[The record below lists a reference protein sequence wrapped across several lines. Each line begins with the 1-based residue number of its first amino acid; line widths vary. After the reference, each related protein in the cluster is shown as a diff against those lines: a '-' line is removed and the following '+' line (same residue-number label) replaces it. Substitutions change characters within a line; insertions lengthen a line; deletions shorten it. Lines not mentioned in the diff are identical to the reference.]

1 MDEKELQKLFGAVS
15 SKFDIGSFDTF
26 KEKMSTPEQRKSF
39 YDVVNKHGFD
49 IGDYNAYETRL
60 AGVSDKKKAEP
71 TTQSPTPEQQ
81 QPATTDAAQANG
93 VGFNFVT
100 GQQSGLQVSGSGS
113 QEGQQSQSQ
122 SVPTDQPQ
130 ANPIDFNKKDPIGE
144 AIFPLEFERNQL
156 VARNVSSDNTGRKS
170 ILIDAFTKDG
180 RAVRPSET
188 PVAELNNKI
197 DAIKSSVFTTN
208 DEAKAFIA
216 DKLAAKNIQLPAQN
230 RSLTSPEKET
240 VDQNNI
246 DQFSVDDLRANIDP
260 NNLTQKI
267 AFDKYQKDR
276 NIGDA
281 LKGSG
286 TMQEAAIK
294 YAASQNKQLATQID
308 ALGGATDALPN
319 AFAGQLVANFIYSP
333 DLIAKIKDNP
343 DQVNQWKQAEAN
355 LYTDYPDY
363 AKWKVSQIISQERE
377 NRNMNGVL
385 ANAPTQGST
394 DDLVKQL
401 VAEGKLQAKDVPIYQ
416 DMIRPYLGITN
427 SIGRGIGRLVAP
439 ALVNESPITTTG
451 LAESFEDSYVNT
463 LRGAARSIEDISQN
477 LSPSGAP
484 VSDNQQR
491 LHDIVQHQYSAVSVD
506 PKGAWNNL
514 SAAGGQVMGFLAPM
528 ILGGEIA
535 KAGGLTTEGGQL
547 LTNAVMFEGPN
558 KDQAIAQFPD
568 NPDKQ
573 FLYTTLATGGDVALG
588 KLLPTKEAADAAR
601 KLMRPELTAIIDAY
615 ADKTITATEAK
626 QQLGEKILQWAGT
639 SVAKNAELGS
649 VMTGFNVFHNTVDA
663 AFGGRDVSTDQAAS
677 EALNTFKTGFLGG
690 TALSAIGAYADAK
703 QNNVRR
709 QVITEMAN
717 NADYFRKI
725 IEDDAKLDPNLAAT
739 ANERIANLNVAAK
752 IKTELDQTNLNK
764 DQKGDYLLTALQQNI
779 WERRAENTSDNV
791 LKKQYEN
798 KAKEL
803 SARKE
808 AIFNSGEGQGNAPV
822 NAPEKITARASAIK
836 TANETFKQNISEIDK
851 RDDIPEDQKD
861 QLKAEETIRHSQSIQ
876 DIASNTEQ
884 KPVAPA
890 ETKTAATPLPEQ
902 VIKDA
907 ADNGT
912 FNGPDAESL
921 RNGDMTPGDA
931 LFQLA
936 KQKYGVSDDGSD
948 VGTPR
953 NLTGFNTDVLDAV
966 DKKYP
971 DKQSVV
977 DQAREKYQPAAA
989 EFAIGDKV
997 QNPDGKKFDVVENQP
1012 LLVKDE
1018 TGAVQQ
1024 LPPDGLTKV
1033 EPTNEEPTKEQQLR
1047 DVQQGKTV
1055 TFTYNNESE
1064 VPDVFKDKI
1073 SSKGEINGKKT
1084 IRVTVP
1090 QSLADYELGK
1100 TETQKPAE
1108 NIPQKTEENI
1118 PAETQAFSKGAPVE
1132 VKGSKFNWEVVKDNG
1147 DGSVTVRRPDTDFE
1161 MVHAK
1166 EDLTLKGEPAKAE
1179 PVKTEPVKAAE
1190 PPAKVE
1196 PVKQE
1201 PSTGE
1206 KKIGDR
1212 VTGTSNGQE
1221 VTGKITGV
1229 ASNSKGERVFKV
1241 KDDNTG
1247 KERFLLEKDVR
1258 GPKRESALMAQKPE
1272 EKKTVEKKAAPKAKM
1287 IQKADVDNNPV
1298 YEVEIG
1304 GKKFNI
1310 QRIEGIDTASTGWNE
1325 VIPNIERKGDWVG
1338 PKGPRDVGL
1347 DMSGFLGYTKAEA
1360 IDTLV
1365 KRHGD
1370 ETAIEKANTA
1380 AITSEEFDKF
1390 QATKEAPPHV
1400 IENLA
1405 AKVAAGDEPLNDQEK
1420 EVLADKAV
1428 EVTNQ
1433 LEADGTIPKDVPSP
1447 AEILEPDF
1455 ADRLFN
1461 VGTAIKKFDITG
1473 SGGGAAMTNLF
1484 KIPQELLGN
1493 TVQLIALTLKAG
1505 KVTGETLADAIK
1517 KGVDYLKSKGY
1528 KDVDADG
1535 ELTDYVKDVMAGKTP
1550 QLKVTAE
1557 AALQGQKDL
1566 MPEDD
1571 VVEVAIKEKK
1581 QPFRNYAVS
1590 NLNLTKAESQEAKNA
1605 AVKMGA
1611 GKSQLNIIIR
1621 SAVPKIEKLLGK
1633 GGFEQL
1639 AKAVVQSRLNGI
1651 RERWYNLSNAVKSI
1665 ADADVLTQYKGG
1677 LKNLI
1682 DAYDRHYPEMTAKE
1696 ATQAALARG
1705 DLKGFKALT
1714 EIYFEDAALKVQDVD
1729 FGDSSYAEVV
1739 SHPNWDKALQIYKDK
1754 IEKPISDIHS
1764 EHEGFF
1770 SDALGDLKTYYP
1782 MVPMVQEGH
1791 IFMKKGKIY
1800 GTSVYTNNFFASG
1813 LSPKG
1818 YDTSLGAFATK
1829 MKKFI
1834 NTSNKDG
1841 LMKTLEEAGLIK
1853 ITHRSVD
1860 QGLTGE
1866 SMYGQ
1871 QLTAPYITINGEPMR
1886 ARVIEISPAR
1896 EVVGNDGS
1904 VTRIPSQNA
1913 LVPDWLHKELKPFLE
1928 EQEFDS
1934 KSAHKIL
1941 DWTTNF
1947 ALGSPFEFSLHGA
1960 NLFAALQTGTPY
1972 ADTTLLGKIA
1982 SVNMI
1987 PKFLYTV
1994 STIWSEKL
2002 PEEDILRMSQ
2012 EGLISN
2018 RYGSVT
2024 SKRADKDLV
2033 EAAGGHFY
2041 PWYNL
2046 PKQFTVGL
2054 FGKTGLD
2061 IKVRH
2066 RMWRLHQDMFP
2077 DNTAEQV
2084 SSKRTDV
2091 TDKQAQI
2098 KQLKESGAPKAD
2110 ISRATGELETLQ
2122 KDLSAIKKDQANR
2135 IEDRRNFVNQTG
2147 NYVWAAQGSI
2157 ERYLKK
2163 TGLTPFYTA
2172 GSTMWRNGIDAWLST
2187 GPLTTKS
2194 PGKIFGKELTPMQA
2208 ALSFKIAQNFSS
2220 GLIGMVGTWAALYY
2234 AVTGKTPD
2242 KDKNARLFEIPVPE
2256 SWKKSEFVKTIFYH
2270 GGEWGNMGMGFVN
2283 PLMVRG
2289 ARALGIRGGYNA
2301 LKAGGTIGQAV
2312 EHGYIDAFNS
2322 AISPVTSSPIL
2333 NVGATA
2339 LTGSSFYIHS
2349 MRDTYGSPGVQTY
2362 KTVKRYPA
2370 GTQQLAN
2377 FGQAAINLNPFMTKV
2392 VDYFGYSMEPVFKNE
2407 EHDTKTQKVLSAI
2420 IGMVAPRFLTPPHNT
2435 AREERNM
2442 IKEEKLTEKK
2452 DR

>member
-1 MDEKELQKLFGAVS
+1 MAQPSLKELQDA
-15 SKFDIGSFDTF
+15 F
-26 KEKMSTPEQRKSF
+26 KKS
-39 YDVVNKHGFD
+39 
-49 IGDYNAYETRL
+49 NAERGGPSLKELQDSY
-60 AGVSDKKKAEP
+60 AKKKAEP

-100 GQQSGLQVSGSGS
+100 GQQSGLQISGQPAESGS
-113 QEGQQSQSQ
+113 QEPSQSQ
-122 SVPTDQPQ
+122 SVP
-130 ANPIDFNKKDPIGE
+130 IDFSKKDPVGE

-156 VARNVSSDNTGRKS
+156 VSRNVAADNTGRKS
-170 ILIDAFTKDG
+170 ILVDAFTRDG
-180 RAVRPSET
+180 RLVRPGET

-197 DAIKSSVFTTN
+197 DAIKSSVFPTN
-208 DEAKAFIA
+208 DEAKAFVA

-246 DQFSVDDLRANIDP
+246 DQFSVDDLRSNIDP
-260 NNLTQKI
+260 NNLTEKI

-281 LKGSG
+281 LSGSG

-319 AFAGQLVANFIYSP
+319 AFAGQLVANFLYNP

-343 DQVNQWKQAEAN
+343 AQVQQWKNAEAS
-355 LYTDYPDY
+355 LYGDYPDY

-377 NRNMNGVL
+377 NRGMNGIL
-385 ANAPTQGST
+385 ANAPTKDQT
-394 DDLVKQL
+394 DELVKQL
-401 VAEGKLQAKDVPIYQ
+401 VAEGKLQAKDVPVYQ
-416 DMIRPYLGITN
+416 EQIRPYLGILN
-427 SIGRGIGRLVAP
+427 SIGRGIGRIVAP

-477 LSPSGAP
+477 LTPGSAP
-484 VSDNQQR
+484 IVDKQQR
-491 LHDIVQHQYSAVSVD
+491 LNDILQHQYSAVSVD
-506 PKGAWNNL
+506 PKGFWTNL
-514 SAAGGQVMGFLAPM
+514 SQSTGQVTGFLAPM
-528 ILGGEIA
+528 ILGGEVA
-535 KAGGLTTEGGQL
+535 KAGGLTTDAGQL
-547 LTNAVMFEGPN
+547 LTNAIMFEGPN
-558 KDQAIAQFPD
+558 KDQAILQHPGK
-568 NPDKQ
+568 PEEQ
-573 FLYTTLATGGDVALG
+573 FLYTTLATGFDVAFG

-601 KLMRPELTAIIDAY
+601 KLMHPELTAIINAY

-626 QQLGEKILQWAGT
+626 QQLGEKLLQWAGT
-639 SVAKNAELGS
+639 SIGKSAELGS
-649 VMTGFNVFHNTVDA
+649 VMTGFNIAHNTIDA

-690 TALSAIGAYADAK
+690 LALSGVGALADAK
-703 QNNVRR
+703 QNTVRR

-717 NADYFRKI
+717 NADYFRKV

-752 IKTELDQTNLNK
+752 IKTELDQTNLSK

-779 WERRAENTSDNV
+779 WERRAENTSDDV
-791 LKKQYEN
+791 LKKQYDN

-851 RDDIPEDQKD
+851 RDDISEDQKD
-861 QLKAEETIRHSQSIQ
+861 KLKAEETIRHAESIQ
-876 DIASNTEQ
+876 NIASSTSTNLLPKQEPQ
-884 KPVAPA
+884 
-890 ETKTAATPLPEQ
+890 TAAAPLPEQ

-912 FNGPDAESL
+912 FNGPAAAAIQE
-921 RNGDMTPGDA
+921 GTATPGEV
-931 LFQLA
+931 LFALA

-948 VGTPR
+948 VGKPQ

-989 EFAIGDKV
+989 QFAIGDKV
-997 QNPDGKKFDVVENQP
+997 QDPDGKKYDVVENQP

-1024 LPPDGLTKV
+1024 LAPDGLTKV
-1033 EPTNEEPTKEQQLR
+1033 EPTNEPTTNAPAGNEPQVPVANEPSKVEPSTTK
-1047 DVQQGKTV
+1047 
-1055 TFTYNNESE
+1055 
-1064 VPDVFKDKI
+1064 
-1073 SSKGEINGKKT
+1073 
-1084 IRVTVP
+1084 RVR
-1090 QSLADYELGK
+1090 K
-1100 TETQKPAE
+1100 ETQKPAE
-1108 NIPQKTEENI
+1108 NIPQQTAENI
-1118 PAETQAFSKGAPVE
+1118 PAEAQTFSKGAPVE
-1132 VKGSKFNWEVVKDNG
+1132 VKGSKFNWEVVKDNN
-1147 DGSVTVRRPDTDFE
+1147 DGTVAVRRPDTGFE
-1161 MVHAK
+1161 MVHNK
-1166 EDLTLKGEPAKAE
+1166 EDLTLKGEP
-1179 PVKTEPVKAAE
+1179 VKTEPVKVE

-1196 PVKQE
+1196 PAKQE
-1201 PSTGE
+1201 PATGE
-1206 KKIGDR
+1206 KKVGDR

-1272 EKKTVEKKAAPKAKM
+1272 KKQAAPKAKM
-1287 IQKADVDNNPV
+1287 IQKAGIDNNPV
-1298 YEVEIG
+1298 YEVEVG

-1310 QRIEGIDTASTGWNE
+1310 QRVEGIDTASTGWHQ
-1325 VIPNIERKGDWVG
+1325 VIPNTERAGDWVG

-1347 DMSGFLGYTKAEA
+1347 EMSGFLGYTKADA
-1360 IDTLV
+1360 IDALV
-1365 KRHGD
+1365 KGHGD

-1380 AITSEEFDKF
+1380 AITSEEHDKF
-1390 QATKEAPPHV
+1390 QATREAPPHV

-1428 EVTNQ
+1428 AVTKQ
-1433 LEADGTIPKDVPSP
+1433 LEEDGTIPKEQPTAGSVLDK
-1447 AEILEPDF
+1447 DF
-1455 ADRLFN
+1455 ADQLFDI
-1461 VGTAIKKFDITG
+1461 GTAIKNFDITG
-1473 SGGGAAMTNLF
+1473 GGGGAFQTNLF
-1484 KIPQELLGN
+1484 KVPQEILG
-1493 TVQLIALTLKAG
+1493 TAVQLVATAIKAA

-1517 KGVDYLKSKGY
+1517 KGADYLKSKGF
-1528 KDVDADG
+1528 KDADTDG
-1535 ELTDYVKDVMAGKTP
+1535 EFTNYVKDVMSGKPAP

-1571 VVEVAIKEKK
+1571 VVEVAIKDKK
-1581 QPFRNYAVS
+1581 QPFRNYGVS
-1590 NLNLTKAESQEAKNA
+1590 NLNLTKAESQESKNA
-1605 AVKMGA
+1605 AIKMGA
-1611 GKSQLNIIIR
+1611 GKSQINIILR
-1621 SAVPKIEKLLGK
+1621 SAVPKIENLLGK

-1651 RERWYNLSNAVKSI
+1651 RERWYNLSNAIKSI

-1677 LKNLI
+1677 LSNLI

-1829 MKKFI
+1829 LKKFI

-1841 LMKTLEEAGLIK
+1841 LMKTLDEAGLIK

-1860 QGLTGE
+1860 QGITGE
-1866 SMYGQ
+1866 SRYGQ
-1871 QLTAPYITINGEPMR
+1871 QLTAPYITINGEPFR
-1886 ARVIEISPAR
+1886 AKVIEISPAR

-1913 LVPDWLHKELKPFLE
+1913 IVPEWLHKELKPFLE

-1941 DWTTNF
+1941 DITTSY
-1947 ALGSPFEFSLHGA
+1947 ALGSPFEFSLHAA
-1960 NLFAALQTGTPY
+1960 NLFGTLQTGTPY

-2002 PEEDILRMSQ
+2002 PEDDILRMAQ

-2024 SKRADKDLV
+2024 NKLSEKDLV
-2033 EAAGGHFY
+2033 EAAGGDYH

-2054 FGKTGLD
+2054 FGKKGLD

-2077 DNTAEQV
+2077 DNTGEQV
-2084 SSKRTDV
+2084 VAKRSEISN
-2091 TDKQAQI
+2091 KENQI
-2098 KQLKESGAPKAD
+2098 QQLKDSGAKKVEVDKAK
-2110 ISRATGELETLQ
+2110 SELETLQ
-2122 KDLSAIKKDQANR
+2122 KDLGAVKKDQANR
-2135 IEDRRNFVNQTG
+2135 IEDRRNFVNQLG
-2147 NYVWAAQGSI
+2147 NYVWASQGSI

-2172 GSTMWRNGIDAWLST
+2172 GSTMWRNGVDAWLST

-2194 PGKIFGKELTPMQA
+2194 PGNIFGKELTPMQA

-2242 KDKNARLFEIPVPE
+2242 KDKNARLFEIPIPE
-2256 SWKKSEFVKTIFYH
+2256 SWKKSEAVKTIFYH
-2270 GGEWGNMGMGFVN
+2270 GGEWGNIGMGFAN

-2301 LKAGGTIGQAV
+2301 LKAGGTIGQAI
-2312 EHGYIDAFNS
+2312 EHGEVDALNS
-2322 AISPVTSSPIL
+2322 VISPVTSSPIL

-2339 LTGSSFYIHS
+2339 FTGSSFYIHS
-2349 MRDTYGSPGVQTY
+2349 MRDPYGSPGVQTY
-2362 KTVKRYPA
+2362 KTVKKYAP
-2370 GTQQLAN
+2370 GYQQLAN
-2377 FGQAAINLNPFMTKV
+2377 FGQAAINLNPFMARV
-2392 VDYFGYSMEPVFKNE
+2392 VEGFGYSMEPTFKNT
-2407 EHDTKTQKVLSAI
+2407 EHDTRTQKILAGI
-2420 IGMVAPRFLTPPHNT
+2420 IGMIAPRFLTPPHNT
-2435 AREERNM
+2435 AREEHNM
-2442 IKEEKLTEKK
+2442 IKEEKLAEKK
-2452 DR
+2452 K